1 MYSNHLKFGTDKV
14 YEYISMCFQAI
25 LIHGCAPDDLLK
37 SILIPIP
44 KSLNKSLSDSDN
56 YRAIALGSML
66 GKLYDLIILSKESA
80 SLITSELQF
89 GFKHEFSTMGC
100 TFVALENINH
110 VNHLGVFK
118 CICNKT

>member
-1 MYSNHLKFGTDKV
+1 
-14 YEYISMCFQAI
+14 MCFQAI

-66 GKLYDLIILSKESA
+66 GKLYDLIILSKVSA

-89 GFKHEFSTMGC
+89 GF
-100 TFVALENINH
+100 NH
-110 VNHLGVFK
+110 GLHLCCIRNYKSLCKSWFK
-118 CICNKT
+118 CICNTT